1 MKQVFFSAA
10 SVLLLILIASA
21 IAFNPFTVNAQIE
34 HIIPP
39 DIPINQPIKPPTV
52 DGQEIKTAIN
62 DIKGTAP
69 AKLSKEAF
77 EGLHKD
83 KNLIFE
89 LNESAVK
96 VNKDFSYQLFVKKRA
111 KILNESTIK
120 TVGELSLPYNSSRQ
134 AVIHLKAHTIAPDG
148 TIYPAASI
156 QDLSRY
162 ELAMYSDMRV
172 KVISF
177 SRVTVGS
184 QLEYEMII
192 ESKHGPV
199 KGAYFEDY
207 YFNFKIPAKEQNLI
221 FSFPKELDISYK
233 EYDLSYKPEIT
244 QDNENITYS
253 WHLTNKYEEP
263 LREGLLPYNRDD
275 LLSDAIQFSS
285 IKSWDD
291 VSKWYYSLIEKN
303 LIISDEIARTAKAL
317 TKDHK
322 SIRSKTRAILE
333 YLQKDFRYVSMG
345 FGDNSLEPHKTTE
358 VFYNKYG
365 DCKDLSL
372 LCMAMLKASG
382 IDSSIALFNTE
393 DAITDPG
400 KDLPFPT
407 TFDHVILL
415 VRDPEKGD
423 FFIDSLL
430 DGYDIGEYPFYF
442 QKAYTFVIGKEK
454 GEFKRFPVFPKE
466 RDHKESNLIIDI
478 APDGS
483 STYQNSSIWDLDFS
497 IKTRNKHKSMSD
509 EKKAHMYEY
518 LENAVAGGGDMLE
531 MSINGLDKN
540 YGPLNSY
547 TKVFKKDEYPIID
560 NMIIIDL
567 NSYGR
572 GDAFNKKE
580 RTYPIFYPF
589 NSLEKTNVRYN
600 IPKGFIVTHLPE
612 DLILDNGIFS
622 LKRTFK
628 KGRGY
633 IIMEEVEQ
641 TKRAELPKEQYQQLR
656 EFNDALPK
664 KTAQRI
670 VLTKKKSF
678 WTRLFGR

>member
-1 MKQVFFSAA
+1 MKQVLFSVA

-34 HIIPP
+34 HTVLP
-39 DIPINQPIKPPTV
+39 DKPINQPANPSSADKN
-52 DGQEIKTAIN
+52 EIKTVI
-62 DIKGTAP
+62 DKREP
-69 AKLSKEAF
+69 VPLSKEAF
-77 EGLHKD
+77 EQLHND
-83 KNLIFE
+83 EGIIFE
-89 LNESAVK
+89 VNESIIK
-96 VNKDFSYQLFVKKRA
+96 VNKDFSYQVFTKKRV
-111 KILNESTIK
+111 KILNESAIK
-120 TVGELSLPYNSSRQ
+120 SVGELSLSYDSSRQ
-134 AVIHLKAHTIAPDG
+134 SVTSLKARTIAADG
-148 TIYPAASI
+148 TIYPSASI

-177 SRVTVGS
+177 SNVTAGS
-184 QLEYEMII
+184 QLEYEMVI

-207 YFNFKIPAKEQNLI
+207 YFSFTNPTKEHNLI
-221 FSFPKELDISYK
+221 FTFPKDLDIGYK
-233 EYDLSYKPEIT
+233 EYDLSYKPKIIH
-244 QDNENITYS
+244 DDENITYS
-253 WHLTNKYEEP
+253 WHLINMYEEP
-263 LREGLLPYNRDD
+263 LREKMLPYNRDD
-275 LLSDAIQFSS
+275 LASEAVQFSS

-303 LIISDEIARTAKAL
+303 LIVSDDIADTAKAV
-317 TKDHK
+317 TAGHED
-322 SIRSKTRAILE
+322 IRSKTRAILE
-333 YLQKDFRYVSMG
+333 YLQKDFRYVFMG

-372 LCMAMLKASG
+372 LCMALLKAVN

-393 DAITDPG
+393 YSITDPS

-415 VRDPEKGD
+415 VRDPDHGD
-423 FFIDSLL
+423 FFIDPLL
-430 DGYDIGEYPFYF
+430 EGYDIGEYPLYF
-442 QKAYTFVIGKEK
+442 QKAYTFVIGKDQ
-454 GEFKRFPVFPKE
+454 GEFMRFPVFPKE
-466 RDHKESNLIIDI
+466 RNYKESNLLIDM

-483 STYQNSSIWDLDFS
+483 STYQNSSMWNLDFS
-497 IKTRNKHKSMSD
+497 IKIRNKHKSMTD
-509 EKKAHMYEY
+509 EEKAHMNEF
-518 LENAVAGGGDMLE
+518 LENAVAEGGDVLE
-531 MSINGLDKN
+531 MSINGLDKE

-547 TKVFKKDEYPIID
+547 AKVFNEDEYPIID
-560 NMIIIDL
+560 NMIIIDIS
-567 NSYGR
+567 NFER
-572 GDAFNKKE
+572 DDAFNRKE
-580 RTYPIFYPF
+580 RSYPIFYPL
-589 NSLEKTNVRYN
+589 NSLEKTRARYN
-600 IPKGFIVTHLPE
+600 IPKGFRVTHLPE
-612 DLILDNGIFS
+612 NLDLDNGIFS

-633 IIMEEVEQ
+633 IIMEQIEE

-670 VLTKKKSF
+670 VLTRKRGF
-678 WTRLFGR
+678 WNRLLPS